1 MIYFFTRRLL
11 ASIRSYQKYAGRGGY
26 VNLALRRLAR
36 IRHAFWSVLTSSD
49 IAISAKIPNDLS
61 LPHPN
66 GVIIHED
73 AIIGMGCMIM
83 QQVTI
88 GMIDTGDVPE
98 IGDNVYIG
106 AGAKVLGR
114 VHVGN
119 GARIGAMAVVLQN
132 VPENC
137 TAVGIPAKII
147 AAGSSH

>member
-1 MIYFFTRRLL
+1 
-11 ASIRSYQKYAGRGGY
+11 
-26 VNLALRRLAR
+26 
-36 IRHAFWSVLTSSD
+36 
-49 IAISAKIPNDLS
+49 
-61 LPHPN
+61 
-66 GVIIHED
+66 VIIHED
-73 AIIGMGCMIM
+73 AIIGMGCMNM
-83 QQVTI
+83 QHVTI
-88 GMIDTGDVPE
+88 GMIDNGDVPE

-119 GARIGAMAVVLQN
+119 GARIGAMAVVLQY

>member
-1 MIYFFTRRLL
+1 MIYVFTRRLL
-11 ASIRSYQKYAGRGGY
+11 ASIQSYQKYADGGGF
-26 VNLALRRLAR
+26 VNRALRRFAR

-49 IAISAKIPNDLS
+49 IAISAKIPYDLS

-73 AIIGMGCMIM
+73 AIIGAGCMIM

-88 GMIDTGDVPE
+88 GMIDTGDVPQ

-114 VHVGN
+114 VYIGN
-119 GARIGAMAVVLQN
+119 GAKIGAMAVVLQN

-147 AAGSSH
+147 AAGSSR